1 MGERGSHL
9 RPPLFVVFVADGAS
23 RPGERVAIGMGSNL
37 GDSLENLRLGLREVR
52 RLLDGTD
59 VSSVYETAPVHVT
72 DQPPFLNAC
81 CIGRTV
87 LSPRQLLT
95 ELRQIE
101 ELAGRT
107 RSGRRYGPRTLDLD
121 LLLYGNHVI
130 RKADIVV
137 PHPRLRERAFVLVP
151 LRDIAPDWRVPGAD
165 AAPESSVAE
174 LAETVGSRGVVR
186 TNFRLED
193 V

>member
-1 MGERGSHL
+1 
-9 RPPLFVVFVADGAS
+9 
-23 RPGERVAIGMGSNL
+23 MGSNL
-37 GDSLENLRLGLREVR
+37 GDSLAHLRFGLQALR
-52 RLLDGTD
+52 RLLDGVD
-59 VSSVYETAPVHVT
+59 VSSVYKTDPVHVT
-72 DQPPFLNAC
+72 DQPRFLNAC
-81 CIGRTV
+81 CVGRTF

-107 RSGRRYGPRTLDLD
+107 RPGRRYGSRTLDLD

-130 RKADIVV
+130 RKSDIVV

-174 LAETVGSRGVVR
+174 LAEAVGSRGVVR
-186 TNFRLED
+186 MEYRLED